1 MLPTNAASDISM
13 QDALDLLHKLRT
25 ESTKVLAVFLRHGP
39 SSGARATA
47 GVVGV
52 VWGADGLFAVSTR
65 SDFKESFL
73 GFHPKLASSFKYGDD
88 DRIVGNLL
96 PTWPSPYSV
105 LSFCYDDEC
114 IVALFEHTE
123 IDSASTET

>member
-13 QDALDLLHKLRT
+13 QDALDLLHKLRA

-52 VWGADGLFAVSTR
+52 VWRVQTVCSLFQPGAISRNLFSVFTQSSPLLSSTVTTALSEISSQLGLAHIPSYHFA
-65 SDFKESFL
+65 L
-73 GFHPKLASSFKYGDD
+73 
-88 DRIVGNLL
+88 
-96 PTWPSPYSV
+96 
-105 LSFCYDDEC
+105 
-114 IVALFEHTE
+114 
-123 IDSASTET
+123 